1 MDCEFLTAGPWTT
14 VPTLQPA
21 TVATA
26 NTAWTALTFLWPSTQ
41 FPLSPSI
48 MVSAHPGIVIAVFF
62 DGHGEKIANDT
73 VYPSS
78 Q

>member
-1 MDCEFLTAGPWTT
+1 
-14 VPTLQPA
+14 
-21 TVATA
+21 VATA
-26 NTAWTALTFLWPSTQ
+26 NTAWTALTFVWPSTQ
-41 FPLSPSI
+41 FPLSPNI
-48 MVSAHPGIVIAVFF
+48 MVSAHPGIVVAVFF